1 MSIKSQKEIEPNA
14 LTITRSFIDQEAYRL
29 AVIQQYPS
37 DYSRIQN
44 LYDNVRMEL
53 ERFGG
58 HAFDSSNSLDKMI
71 ETIINYIVFG
81 INESNFNRKFDA
93 IIAPYESMV
102 IDDDSASDMMNENDQ
117 ESIGNP
123 IIKDDKEL
131 FDGLKAVVRNIL
143 LQHSNFTC
151 SIPHVYPPII
161 LALPPDYDL
170 AWQYYSKNEYSSRIK
185 DGDETWVKTLFP
197 SESVLVS
204 GSVLPPYWFVP
215 RLSARTFYKFRE
227 DTQNV
232 DVPDNAVSKIIKK
245 TSSDKRIPIDR
256 HDDDYIDGM
265 LLVKNLCS
273 KGEINTVTLTT
284 ELHFVLDMSEPL
296 SNSDVDKFISNVKT
310 NISQANIKNK
320 NARMILAQSQSELVK
335 IYKEPSINTDSYED
349 LILLH
354 KPALPRIIT
363 RADASKCILG
373 LKLRYEHWV
382 NIEEINGC
390 RITSWK
396 KNPDKKTLEQR
407 AGTILDEMIVGSDEE
422 IEVSAEMVIDGGR
435 FISVMQHRH
444 IDYFQKGRVQFD
456 IKLSSQQREK
466 LKSLREVSLNEIH
479 QDDIEKVKDRIAF
492 HKGKNIMAVV
502 KERANGSYIITW

>member
-1 MSIKSQKEIEPNA
+1 MSIKSQKEIEQNA
-14 LTITRSFIDQEAYRL
+14 LTITTSFIDQEVYRL

-58 HAFDSSNSLDKMI
+58 HAFDSSNSLDEMI

-93 IIAPYESMV
+93 IIARYESMV

-131 FDGLKAVVRNIL
+131 LDGLKAVVRNIF
-143 LQHSNFTC
+143 LQHSNFAC
-151 SIPHVYPPII
+151 SIPHVYRPII
-161 LALPPDYDL
+161 LALPPDYDC
-170 AWQYYSKNEYSSRIK
+170 AWQYYYGKEYVAVRSE
-185 DGDETWVKTLFP
+185 DGDTTKLSIT
-197 SESVLVS
+197 S
-204 GSVLPPYWFVP
+204 PPYWFEP

-227 DTQNV
+227 DTQDV
-232 DVPDNAVSKIIKK
+232 DVPDNALSRIIKK
-245 TSSDKRIPIDR
+245 TSSDKQISIDR
-256 HDDDYIDGM
+256 HDYYDSVVH
-265 LLVKNLCS
+265 LVETLCS
-273 KGEINTVTLTT
+273 EGEINTVTLTT
-284 ELHFVLDMSEPL
+284 ELHFALDMSEPL

-310 NISQANIKNK
+310 NISQANIENI
-320 NARMILAQSQSELVK
+320 NARMILAQSQSELAN
-335 IYKEPSINTDSYED
+335 IYNEPRINATSYED
-349 LILLH
+349 LMILH

-422 IEVSAEMVIDGGR
+422 IDVSAEMVIDGGR

-456 IKLSSQQREK
+456 VKLSSQQREK

-492 HKGKNIMAVV
+492 HKEKNIMAVV